1 MIVKEIKIT
10 YFNSS
15 YGKLIIGSY
24 NQQLCLCDWQYRKQR
39 QQIDARIQKSLQA
52 SFIEKTCDIATE
64 TIKQLDEYFTLRRE
78 IFDLPLLLVG
88 TEFQQKVWSEL
99 IKIEYGHTSTYLKQA
114 ERIGNKLSIRAV
126 ASANGANALS
136 IIVPCHR
143 IIGSDNSLIGYAG
156 GLDAKEKLLRLENPN
171 FNLNNQLSIVY

>member
-1 MIVKEIKIT
+1 MIAKEIKIT
-10 YFNSS
+10 RFNSP
-15 YGKLIIGSY
+15 YGKLIIGTY
-24 NQQLCLCDWQYRKQR
+24 NNQLCVCDWQHRKQR

-52 SFIEKTCDIATE
+52 SFIEKPCDVATE
-64 TIKQLDEYFTLRRE
+64 TIKQLDEYFTLQRKT
-78 IFDLPLLLVG
+78 FDLPLLLVG

-99 IKIEYGHTSTYLKQA
+99 LKIEYAHTSTYLKQA
-114 ERIGNKLSIRAV
+114 ERVGNTLSIRAV

-143 IIGSDNSLIGYAG
+143 IIGTDNSLIGYAG